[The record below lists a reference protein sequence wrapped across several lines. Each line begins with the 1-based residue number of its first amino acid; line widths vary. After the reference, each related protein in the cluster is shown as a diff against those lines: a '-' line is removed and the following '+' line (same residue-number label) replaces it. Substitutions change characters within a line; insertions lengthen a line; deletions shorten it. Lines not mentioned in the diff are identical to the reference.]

1 MSKWI
6 RCIFCILGV
15 LFACGGC
22 SMGTKMENQ
31 TKEQK
36 DTEELFLD
44 DEGNK
49 YRLSSEEIEGG
60 SSSFDGLEKVEAA
73 LRGDEEQKE
82 LLEEILSCLRT
93 YFHAEDSTEQENPLI
108 NEKYVYLSKQPLK
121 YWDAIEN
128 RSADDD
134 IELLVFS
141 GDRKHHGL
149 LSGSLEGG
157 LNLTFRSE
165 WEELAV
171 MKQYPT
177 EKFVLI
183 HNMYKS
189 GLLNQKNQYFFQ
201 QEGKYDASEMEI
213 AGDVFD
219 VLEKKDMAYSYQ
231 ELTAGENLLRVEVK

>member
-1 MSKWI
+1 MSKFA
-6 RCIFCILGV
+6 RCIIGILGV
-15 LFACGGC
+15 LLICGGC
-22 SMGTKMENQ
+22 GMGKEMENQ
-31 TKEQK
+31 TEEQK
-36 DTEELFLD
+36 DAEELFLD

-49 YRLSSEEIEGG
+49 YRLSSEEMEGG
-60 SSSFDGLEKVEAA
+60 SFSFTGLEKVEAA
-73 LRGDEEQKE
+73 LGGDGEQKE
-82 LLEEILSCLRT
+82 LLEEILACLRT
-93 YFHAEDSTEQENPLI
+93 YFQAEDSTEQENPLI
-108 NEKYVYLSKQPLK
+108 NEKYVYLSKRPLR

-128 RSADDD
+128 KAADDD

-141 GDRKHHGL
+141 RDRKRHGL

-157 LNLTFRSE
+157 LNLTFCTE

-189 GLLNQKNQYFFQ
+189 GLLNEENQYFFQ
-201 QEGKYDASEMEI
+201 QEGKYDASEIEI

-219 VLEKKDMAYSYQ
+219 VLEKRQMAYSYQ
-231 ELTAGENLLRVEVK
+231 ELIAGKNLLRVEIK